1 MTLLTET
8 ISAFLSVVPA
18 AFILIVLISWFIPE
32 SDTYFSRTKPVI
44 AEIDDRLDALLLEW
58 DNKTLAGVSDI
69 VSEIRQGLVRAGY
82 RLDEIEEEKL
92 ETHIKAS
99 LHRKAEMEQ
108 GLSIS
113 RDLKDGLKINYRQDF

>member
-113 RDLKDGLKINYRQDF
+113 RDLKDGLKISYRKDF